1 MDAIKFTGIRPVG
14 GKALVGPY
22 RITGVDVVLRLFLNA
37 AVKGEV
43 AQTVD
48 IAQVTQR
55 LARDLKSCEKD
66 SHILENP
73 SITLELIAGKLVES
87 ALRSWQVNEAEITV
101 HASFNQ
107 ANDCCADNENCTGNK
122 NGVCSENGVVNENN
136 ASNSLGFELD
146 DIAVT
151 ICKQA
156 DNLGDPLEPQMTS
169 MVNPAYPDYD
179 LDYDDFDYEDEAD
192 AGFVAGNDDKD
203 SNNAEDSAV
212 SKDSDNNGDNADK
225 AEDSADY
232 ADSNDANDDGDGE
245 DEEDDDE
252 KYWPELY
259 KSDSYK
265 PYKFG
270 SSEIESD
277 SDLKFDSELDENADS
292 PVSQGVSHNVP
303 QNIRNNFGNK
313 DENSAKR
320 NANNSN
326 SQTTNDSDS
335 KNGLNEIDYRDIR
348 NHMPSMK
355 NLGFVQHGSF
365 LSYDAINDERFEE
378 IFPRYS
384 NTNYD
389 DIDDDGTDKEYKP
402 RVSDYFPM
410 RTVTIVVMRGLAKNK
425 TRLAMYDTMVA
436 FEQSKKIIMRIDG
449 ISALYLSTIGSN
461 DEYTAACVV
470 SSNVDEYET
479 IQRVIEVA
487 KAHEPELK
495 TTIVGMRLYSTPPKV
510 TQSVDTSILDPNDA
524 SIALLHP
531 SAADLRPW
539 LQIEE
544 DAFLDGNPL
553 GYLIAFTE
561 DSANVGIYSEHWIMG
576 NC

>member
-1 MDAIKFTGIRPVG
+1 MDAIKFTGIRPIG

-107 ANDCCADNENCTGNK
+107 ANDCCADNENGTG
-122 NGVCSENGVVNENN
+122 NENN
-136 ASNSLGFELD
+136 ASNGLGFELD

-192 AGFVAGNDDKD
+192 AGNVVEN
-203 SNNAEDSAV
+203 SAV
-212 SKDSDNNGDNADK
+212 SENRNNNADNADK
-225 AEDSADY
+225 AKDSADY
-232 ADSNDANDDGDGE
+232 ADSNDANDNGDY
-245 DEEDDDE
+245 DDDDDDE

-277 SDLKFDSELDENADS
+277 SDLKSDFALDENADS

-313 DENSAKR
+313 DENSAKH
-320 NANNSN
+320 NANNVNNSN

-348 NHMPSMK
+348 NHVPSMK

-510 TQSVDTSILDPNDA
+510 TQSVDTSILDSNDA
-524 SIALLHP
+524 PIALLHP

>member
-37 AVKGEV
+37 AAKGEV

-107 ANDCCADNENCTGNK
+107 ANDCCAGNENGSGNE
-122 NGVCSENGVVNENN
+122 NGVCSENCVVNENN
-136 ASNSLGFELD
+136 ASNGLGFELD

-156 DNLGDPLEPQMTS
+156 DNLGDPLEPHMTS

-192 AGFVAGNDDKD
+192 AGFVAGNDAKD

-232 ADSNDANDDGDGE
+232 TDSNYANDDD
-245 DEEDDDE
+245 DDDDDDE

-313 DENSAKR
+313 DENSAKH
-320 NANNSN
+320 NANNASN
-326 SQTTNDSDS
+326 TNNNDSDS

-510 TQSVDTSILDPNDA
+510 TQSVDTSILDSNDA

>member
-1 MDAIKFTGIRPVG
+1 MDAIKFTGIRPIG

-107 ANDCCADNENCTGNK
+107 ANDCCADNENGTG
-122 NGVCSENGVVNENN
+122 NENN
-136 ASNSLGFELD
+136 ASNGLGFELD

-192 AGFVAGNDDKD
+192 AGNVV
-203 SNNAEDSAV
+203 EDSAV
-212 SKDSDNNGDNADK
+212 SENRNDNVDNADK
-225 AEDSADY
+225 ADKAKDNSDY
-232 ADSNDANDDGDGE
+232 VDSNDANDNGDNG
-245 DEEDDDE
+245 DYDDDDDDE

-277 SDLKFDSELDENADS
+277 SDLKSDFEFNENADS
-292 PVSQGVSHNVP
+292 SVSQGVSHNVP

-313 DENSAKR
+313 DEINSENKSENSAKN
-320 NANNSN
+320 NASNTN

>member
-1 MDAIKFTGIRPVG
+1 MDAIKFTGIRPIG

-48 IAQVTQR
+48 IVQVTQR

-73 SITLELIAGKLVES
+73 SMTLELIAGKLVES

-107 ANDCCADNENCTGNK
+107 ANDCCADNENGTG
-122 NGVCSENGVVNENN
+122 NENN
-136 ASNSLGFELD
+136 ASNGLGFELD

-192 AGFVAGNDDKD
+192 AGNVVEN
-203 SNNAEDSAV
+203 SAV
-212 SKDSDNNGDNADK
+212 SENRNYNADNADNADKAKDNADYVDGNDADNNGDNGDNG
-225 AEDSADY
+225 DY
-232 ADSNDANDDGDGE
+232 DDD
-245 DEEDDDE
+245 DDDE

-277 SDLKFDSELDENADS
+277 SDLKSDFKLKENADS
-292 PVSQGVSHNVP
+292 PVSRGVSHNVP

-313 DENSAKR
+313 DEINSENKSENSTKNNVN
-320 NANNSN
+320 NANN
-326 SQTTNDSDS
+326 NDSDS

>member
-1 MDAIKFTGIRPVG
+1 MDAIKFTGIRPIG

-107 ANDCCADNENCTGNK
+107 ANDCCADNENGA
-122 NGVCSENGVVNENN
+122 GNENN
-136 ASNSLGFELD
+136 ASNGLGFELD

-192 AGFVAGNDDKD
+192 AGFVAGNDAKD

-212 SKDSDNNGDNADK
+212 SEDSDNNGDNADK

-232 ADSNDANDDGDGE
+232 ADSNDANDDGDDE

-303 QNIRNNFGNK
+303 QDIRNNFGNK
-313 DENSAKR
+313 DENSAKH
-320 NANNSN
+320 NASNTNN
-326 SQTTNDSDS
+326 NDSDS